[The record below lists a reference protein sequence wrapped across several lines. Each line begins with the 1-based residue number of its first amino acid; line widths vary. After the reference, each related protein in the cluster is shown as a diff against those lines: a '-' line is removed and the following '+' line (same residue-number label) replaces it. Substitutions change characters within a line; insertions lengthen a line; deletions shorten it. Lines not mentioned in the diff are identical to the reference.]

1 MNRFILHCLVFLF
14 SLKGWTQNGFD
25 SKSIEILQNSE
36 LSITG
41 DTNISKFGCNFNTF
55 YLEQCK
61 NVVYHR
67 NGNTIN
73 FKNAVLSLR
82 NEGFDCGNKA
92 INKDFN
98 SLLQTKE
105 YPKITLELTEINLY
119 NVNRGNAF
127 VKIIIAGKDK
137 VYLVPV
143 EIIAGPANRFIGKL
157 KLDIR
162 DFGLQ
167 PPKKLLGLIVIKEEI
182 EINFD
187 LFAAVL

>member
-1 MNRFILHCLVFLF
+1 MNCFTLYCLVFLF
-14 SLKGWTQNGFD
+14 SLKGWTQDGFD

-41 DTNISKFGCNFNTF
+41 DTNINKFECDFNTF
-55 YLEQCK
+55 YLEQCRDIVFHK
-61 NVVYHR
+61 

-73 FKNAVLSLR
+73 FKNAVLSLK
-82 NEGFDCGNKA
+82 NEGFDCGNKP

-98 SLLQTKE
+98 SLVQTKE
-105 YPKITLELTEINLY
+105 YPKINLELTEITLY
-119 NVNRGNAF
+119 KVDKGNAC

-137 VYLVPV
+137 VYLVPI

-167 PPKKLLGLIVIKEEI
+167 PPKKLMGLIVIKEEI

-187 LFAAVL
+187 LVAIL